1 MNPPVPIPSLARS
14 ALLAAVAALAVHASL
29 PQALATERPAVS
41 AETVAGAYL
50 AAKAAQSSGAL
61 DVAADYFERA
71 LELDRTSQVLR
82 QEAMFAFFAEGR
94 FEEGI
99 ELARELASDID
110 AGKVARIALGLE
122 AIRQDEPA
130 DAVDQFDIS
139 DTSEFDSLLVGHLSV
154 WALAQDG
161 RFDEAQARIDETT
174 GPAWF
179 PIFNLY
185 QKGLIAALGGDD
197 AEARRVLGALISD
210 PASVQSSPDAY
221 LAAVEALARIQ
232 ARAGDVD
239 EAIETLDGGLDLA
252 PTYDPLVHL
261 RARLQIGDGSPVEAP
276 IETARDGAAEALYT
290 LGQAINRGDGQDV
303 ALLYF
308 QFADAVSQT
317 SSPKLLTALAGAAER
332 TSRIDRAIDYY
343 QQIPEDSAFRRTAD
357 LQMGLD
363 LWYADRREEARDQLA
378 KAVEAYPD
386 DLQTHLAYADVL
398 SADKQYEEAAAILD
412 RALEIAPEGG
422 ANNWSIYYQ
431 LGIAYERMKEWD
443 KAEPN
448 FRRALELSPD
458 QPQVLNYLGYS
469 LVDMNRNL
477 DEGLEMIRTAV
488 DLRPNEGY
496 IIDSLGWAYYRLER
510 FDEAVEQLERA
521 VLISPTEPTINDH
534 LGDAYWRVGRERE
547 ARFQWQRALN
557 STPAPEP
564 EVAEKIRIKLEEGL
578 GPVGSDLED
587 EGDASDVRQER
598 ASNAAGTEEPAAL
611 PN

>member
-1 MNPPVPIPSLARS
+1 MNLPVPIPSIARS
-14 ALLAAVAALAVHASL
+14 ALLAAVAALAVQAAL
-29 PQALATERPAVS
+29 PQALAAERPAVN
-41 AETVAGAYL
+41 AETVSGAYL
-50 AAKAAQSSGAL
+50 AAKAAQAGGAL
-61 DVAADYFERA
+61 DVAADYFEKA

-94 FEEGI
+94 FEDGI
-99 ELARELASDID
+99 ELARDLASDID
-110 AGKVARIALGLE
+110 AGKVARIALGLD
-122 AIRQDEPA
+122 AIRQGEAEEALDRL
-130 DAVDQFDIS
+130 DIT
-139 DTSEFDSLLVGHLSV
+139 DTSEFDSLLVGHLSA
-154 WALAQDG
+154 WAEADAG
-161 RFDEAQARIDETT
+161 RFDDALARIDETT

-185 QKGLIAALGGDD
+185 QKGLIASLEGDD
-197 AEARRVLGALISD
+197 AEARRVLAALIAD

-221 LAAVEALARIQ
+221 LAGVEALARIE
-232 ARAGDVD
+232 ARAGDV
-239 EAIETLDGGLDLA
+239 EAAIATLDRGLELA

-261 RARLQIGDGSPVEAP
+261 RARLQIGDGTPVEAP
-276 IETARDGAAEALYT
+276 IANARDGAAEALYT

-303 ALLYF
+303 ALIYF

-332 TSRIDRAIDYY
+332 SSRIDRAIDFYE
-343 QQIPEDSAFRRTAD
+343 QIPEDSAFRRTAD

-363 LWYADRREEARDQLA
+363 LWYADRKAEAREKLA

-398 SADKQYEEAAAILD
+398 SADKEYEEAARILD

-431 LGIAYERMKEWD
+431 LGIAHERMKRWD
-443 KAEPN
+443 EAEPN

-477 DEGLEMIRTAV
+477 DEGLDMIRTAV

-521 VLISPTEPTINDH
+521 ILISPTDPTINDH

-547 ARFQWQRALN
+547 ARFQWERALN
-557 STPAPEP
+557 ATPAPEP
-564 EVAEKIRIKLEEGL
+564 EAAAKIRVKLEEGL
-578 GPVGSDLED
+578 GPVGSDVAHE
-587 EGDASDVRQER
+587 EEAPQER
-598 ASNAAGTEEPAAL
+598 ASNASSADEPAAL

>member
-1 MNPPVPIPSLARS
+1 
-14 ALLAAVAALAVHASL
+14 
-29 PQALATERPAVS
+29 
-41 AETVAGAYL
+41 
-50 AAKAAQSSGAL
+50 
-61 DVAADYFERA
+61 
-71 LELDRTSQVLR
+71 
-82 QEAMFAFFAEGR
+82 MFAFFAEGR
-94 FEEGI
+94 FEDGI
-99 ELARELASDID
+99 ELAEGLASDID
-110 AGKVARIALGLE
+110 SGKVAQIALGID
-122 AIRQDEPA
+122 AIREGRADEA
-130 DAVDQFDIS
+130 LERLEIAE
-139 DTSEFDSLLVGHLSV
+139 TSEFDRLLVGHLSA
-154 WALAQDG
+154 WAEAEAG
-161 RFDEAQARIDETT
+161 RFEEAARRIDETR

-185 QKGLIAALGGDD
+185 QKGLIAALGGDTG
-197 AEARRVLGALISD
+197 EARRIFGALLAD

-221 LAAVEALARIQ
+221 LAAVEALARLE
-232 ARAGDVD
+232 AREGDG
-239 EAIETLDGGLDLA
+239 EAALVTLERGLDLA
-252 PTYDPLVHL
+252 PTYDPLLHL
-261 RARLQIGDGSPVEAP
+261 QGRLEDGGETIAETIEAP
-276 IETARDGAAEALYT
+276 IESARDGTAEALYT

-332 TSRIDRAIDYY
+332 TSRIDRAIGFYE
-343 QQIPEDSAFRRTAD
+343 QIPRDSAFRRTAD

-363 LWYADRREEARDQLA
+363 LWYADRQEEARVHLA
-378 KAVEAYPD
+378 EAIKTYPD

-398 SADKQYEEAAAILD
+398 SADKQYEEAAQVLD
-412 RALEIAPEGG
+412 RALEIAPEDG

-431 LGIAYERMKEWD
+431 LGIAYERMQRWD
-443 KAEPN
+443 EAEPN

-477 DEGLEMIRTAV
+477 DEGLDMIRTAV

-521 VLISPTEPTINDH
+521 ILISPTDPTINDH

-557 STPAPEP
+557 ATPEP
-564 EVAEKIRIKLEEGL
+564 EPDVAAKIRIKLNEGL
-578 GPVGSDLED
+578 GPVGSDVARDEED
-587 EGDASDVRQER
+587 ERPAPAQER
-598 ASNAAGTEEPAAL
+598 ASNAERTTEPEAL